1 MLSIFRIWWPLLAG
15 VLAIQLSNG
24 LLSTA
29 LGLRSDAAGFS
40 AAEIALVM
48 SGLYVG
54 QVLASIAAPRL
65 IARLRHIPA
74 YGVFGVLAV
83 FSPLAVLISV
93 DPITWAASRFVFGF
107 GLAGIFVVV
116 ESWLNAKSDN
126 VVRGRVFAV
135 YIFVQLAGLMIAQSF
150 VPLLASNLGLSMAV
164 VAGFGV
170 LAILPVAL
178 GGTVQPDRIPF
189 VRASFR
195 ALATA
200 SPVGV
205 AGATISG
212 FIWAVVMA
220 MSPIYAQRSG
230 FDAEGVAFFVVALVL
245 GGIVLQLPIGW
256 LSDIRDRRVVLAGM
270 AGGAALAAALGATIH
285 GEAPWLTITAIALFG
300 GLTFPFYTV
309 SVAHVNDRIST
320 AERLPASGAM
330 ILLFGIGSVLGPI
343 AASWAMDA
351 MGPRGFF
358 VLLSGA
364 TAAFAAYTLYRL
376 AIARRSATE

>member
-15 VLAIQLSNG
+15 VLAVQLSNG

-29 LGLRSDAAGFS
+29 LGLRSDAAGFT
-40 AAEIALVM
+40 AAEIAAVM
-48 SGLYVG
+48 SGLYAG
-54 QVLASIAAPRL
+54 QVIASIVAPRL
-65 IARLRHIPA
+65 IARLGHVPA
-74 YGVFGVLAV
+74 YMSFGLLAA

-93 DPITWAASRFVFGF
+93 DPATWSVSRFVFGF

-126 VVRGRVFAV
+126 IVRGRVFAV

-150 VPLLASNLGLSMAV
+150 VPLLASNLTLSMAV

-170 LAILPVAL
+170 LAMAPLMFGKIAPPER
-178 GGTVQPDRIPF
+178 TPF
-189 VRASFR
+189 LRASFR
-195 ALATA
+195 ALASA

-205 AGATISG
+205 VGATVSG
-212 FIWAVVMA
+212 FVWAVVMA
-220 MSPIYAQRSG
+220 MSPIYAQRAG
-230 FDAEGVAFFVVALVL
+230 FEPDGVALVVMALVL
-245 GGIVLQLPIGW
+245 GGIALQLPIGW
-256 LSDIRDRRVVLAGM
+256 ISDIRDRRNVLAGM
-270 AGGAALAAALGATIH
+270 ASGAAIAAALGALAH
-285 GEAPWLTITAIALFG
+285 GESTVLTIAAVSLFG

-309 SVAHVNDRIST
+309 AVAHVNDRISH

-358 VLLSGA
+358 VLLAGV
-364 TAAFAAYTLYRL
+364 TGAFAAYTLYRL
-376 AIARRSATE
+376 AIAPRSAP

>member
-15 VLAIQLSNG
+15 VLAVQLSNG

-29 LGLRSDAAGFS
+29 LGLRSDAAGFT
-40 AAEIALVM
+40 AAEIAAVM
-48 SGLYVG
+48 SGLYAG
-54 QVLASIAAPRL
+54 QVIASIVAPRL
-65 IARLRHIPA
+65 IARLGQVPA
-74 YGVFGVLAV
+74 YMSFGLLAA

-93 DPITWAASRFVFGF
+93 DPATWSVSRFVFGF

-126 VVRGRVFAV
+126 IVRGRVFAV

-150 VPLLASNLGLSMAV
+150 VPLLASNLTLSMAV

-170 LAILPVAL
+170 LAMAPLMIGKIAPPER
-178 GGTVQPDRIPF
+178 TPF
-189 VRASFR
+189 LRASFR
-195 ALATA
+195 ALASA

-205 AGATISG
+205 VGATVSG
-212 FIWAVVMA
+212 FVWAVVMA
-220 MSPIYAQRSG
+220 MSPIYAQRAG
-230 FDAEGVAFFVVALVL
+230 FEPDGVALVVMALVL
-245 GGIVLQLPIGW
+245 GGIALQLPIGW
-256 LSDIRDRRVVLAGM
+256 ISDIRDRRNVLAGM
-270 AGGAALAAALGATIH
+270 ASGAAIAAALGALAH
-285 GEAPWLTITAIALFG
+285 GESTVLTIAAVSLFG

-309 SVAHVNDRIST
+309 AVAHVNDRISH

-358 VLLSGA
+358 VLLAGV
-364 TAAFAAYTLYRL
+364 TGAFAAFTLYRL
-376 AIARRSATE
+376 AIARRSAP